1 MKNLMIRMI
10 AETSIHPGS
19 GRSSGFVDLPVA
31 RESIT
36 QYPVIVGSSLK
47 GALRDRAREIWPD
60 IITESNGKTD
70 SKRTKGGKVVW
81 SQEDAGT
88 WWFRCIALLLP

>member
-1 MKNLMIRMI
+1 MKSLMIGML
-10 AETSIHPGS
+10 AETAIHPGS

-47 GALRDRAREIWPD
+47 GALKDRARERY
-60 IITESNGKTD
+60 GL
-70 SKRTKGGKVVW
+70 
-81 SQEDAGT
+81 
-88 WWFRCIALLLP
+88 IALLRVAARKSIR

>member
-47 GALRDRAREIWPD
+47 GALRPEQRDTYSPLEFI
-60 IITESNGKTD
+60 
-70 SKRTKGGKVVW
+70 
-81 SQEDAGT
+81 
-88 WWFRCIALLLP
+88 LLLMSDFGN

>member
-47 GALRDRAREIWPD
+47 GALRFE
-60 IITESNGKTD
+60 
-70 SKRTKGGKVVW
+70 
-81 SQEDAGT
+81 
-88 WWFRCIALLLP
+88 